1 MKRTVKTIAVWL
13 FAIAISFGFV
23 NLFIFIYFHQ
33 PGWISRSE
41 AATNAIWNPGS
52 SYSNALEGFG
62 AGKIDENGYINQYPL
77 AEDNYILVMGSSH
90 TQGKEVPIDER
101 YTELV
106 NRKITA
112 EQKEYIYN
120 IGTDGHYLP
129 DLLKHFSAAVK
140 EFPRAKGV
148 VLEVFQSDCDSN
160 TLESCLKQV
169 PYNPEQDGSVIADK
183 ISRIQKLAMTVKEN
197 MPLLNLLQQKQF
209 ADFKI
214 DFSGAFG
221 IGKQNLQ
228 EQEIDEQDA
237 QELDVREQGI
247 EGQDVQES
255 DVREQ
260 EIEEQDVQ
268 DLPGGESGMERY
280 QELLDQV
287 FTTMK
292 KEYQGKIFILYH
304 PIVKISGDQ
313 LEITYDDSYRY
324 FQQVCKNQDIQII
337 DTGVAFQDC
346 YDKQYGVPYGFGN
359 TSMGEGHL
367 NRTGH
372 RILADELY
380 DALCNANLI
389 SCEDN

>member
-1 MKRTVKTIAVWL
+1 MKRTVKTIAAWL
-13 FAIAISFGFV
+13 FAIAISFCFV

-90 TQGKEVPIDER
+90 TQGKEVPVDER

-140 EFPRAKGV
+140 EFPKAKGV

-183 ISRIQKLAMTVKEN
+183 ISGIQKLAMTVKEN

-221 IGKQNLQ
+221 IGKPDLQ
-228 EQEIDEQDA
+228 
-237 QELDVREQGI
+237 EQGI
-247 EGQDVQES
+247 EGQDAQE
-255 DVREQ
+255 
-260 EIEEQDVQ
+260 
-268 DLPGGESGMERY
+268 LPGGESGMERY

-337 DTGVAFQDC
+337 DTGAAFQDC